1 MGRIIAKLQKLLA
14 LAGSDN
20 EHEAALAMARAE
32 ALMREHNLSLAD
44 VDPDG
49 TGATIADVQIEPTGS
64 ATTYPLWES
73 DLASVVAW
81 AFHGRVVTLF
91 SQYQCRALHF
101 IAGKTDLVIICDLFE
116 RLRQTVRRK
125 SAAYVRAE
133 NAAGRGGGYWSGQ
146 SYRVGMVHT
155 IAQRL
160 EVLRSNTEPG
170 DDVNTHG
177 MSGGELM
184 VIKDQAVEQRCAEL
198 FGRLGKDTRKLQVGD
213 KSAYLRGREDGKN
226 VCLHRSMP
234 GTDGP
239 LAIAG

>member
-1 MGRIIAKLQKLLA
+1 MDDRIIEKLQKLLA

-64 ATTYPLWES
+64 LTTYPLWES
-73 DLASVVAW
+73 DLACAVAW
-81 AFHGRVVTLF
+81 AFHGQVVNWING
-91 SQYQCRALHF
+91 YGRCKKLH
-101 IAGKTDLVIICDLFE
+101 IVAGQTDMAIILDLFE

-125 SAAYVRAE
+125 AAAYVKAE
-133 NAAGRGGGYWSGQ
+133 GGGYRAGQ

-155 IAQRL
+155 VARRL
-160 EVLRSNTEPG
+160 EALRRNTEPG
-170 DDVNTHG
+170 DESNAHG
-177 MSGGELM
+177 VSGKDLM
-184 VIKDQAVEQRCAEL
+184 VIKDKAINQYFTEL
-198 FGRLGKDTRKLQVGD
+198 FGQPKKDTRKLQFGD
-213 KSAYLRGREDGKN
+213 EAAYLQGQADGRD
-226 VCLHRSMP
+226 VSLHRSMP
-234 GTDGP
+234 GADGP